1 MIRTEEIQLNM
12 GPQHPS
18 THGVLRVILTLDGET
33 ILKAVLDI
41 GYLHRGMEKIAEN
54 RTYIQYMTLTDRAD
68 YLSSMLNNQ
77 VYAMA
82 VEKLAAIEVPERAEF
97 IRTMV
102 TELNRISSHLVF
114 LGTYGLDLG
123 AVSPFLYAFREREDI
138 MDIFEM
144 ICGARLTYSYICP
157 GGVTRD
163 LPAGIDQKIRAF
175 TKKMNPML
183 DEMDQL
189 LSSNEIFL
197 IRSRGVGVIS
207 SERAINYALSGPTV
221 RGSGVALDVRRDDPY
236 SVYSRLKFDVV
247 TAESGDCLGRY
258 LVRAGEIRQ
267 SLKIVEQAL
276 DMLPS
281 GPYTAKMPR
290 VFKPPVGEAFARIE
304 SSRGDLGIYL
314 ISDGSANP
322 YRLHWRPPSF
332 INLAAAGE
340 MVKGWKIA
348 DAVAILGS
356 LDIVLGEVDR

>member
-1 MIRTEEIQLNM
+1 
-12 GPQHPS
+12 
-18 THGVLRVILTLDGET
+18 VLRVVLTLDGET
-33 ILKAVLDI
+33 IVKAVPDI
-41 GYLHRGMEKIAEN
+41 GYLHRGVEKLAEH
-54 RTYIQYMTLTDRAD
+54 RTYVQFMTLTDRTD

-97 IRTMV
+97 IRVIMA
-102 TELNRISSHLVF
+102 ELNRIASHLVF

-138 MDIFEM
+138 LDIFEM
-144 ICGARLTYSYICP
+144 TCGARLTYSYICP

-163 LPAGIDQKIRAF
+163 LPVGFDEKVRAF
-175 TKKMNPML
+175 LKKLPPMM

-189 LSSNEIFL
+189 LSTNEIFL
-197 IRSRGVGVIS
+197 IRSRGVGVVS
-207 SERAINYALSGPTV
+207 AEEAIDYAMSGPTI
-221 RGSGVALDVRRDDPY
+221 RGSGVPFDVRKDDPY
-236 SVYSRLKFDVV
+236 SIYDRIDFDVV

-267 SLKIVEQAL
+267 SLRIIEQAL

-281 GPYTAKMPR
+281 GAYTAKVPR
-290 VFKPPVGEAFARIE
+290 VLKPPVGEVFTRVE
-304 SSRGDLGIYL
+304 SSRGDLGVYL
-314 ISDGSANP
+314 ISDGSTNP

-348 DAVAILGS
+348 DTVAILGS